1 VTGQDLTPTVGSADV
16 RRPNRLSDARRWF
29 LRNTQSVGLLPV
41 IALVVIVG
49 NQVSDVFLTHNN
61 ITTLL
66 QSSSVLGILVIAETI
81 ILILGRFD
89 LSLEST
95 VAFAPMLAAWL
106 ITSSSQGGEGVLPPA
121 LGVPVILAA
130 GALIGLINGVAVVKL
145 RLNAFMMTLGM
156 LIALRGLT
164 YAMTTGATIAN
175 PPNSMVYIGQGHF
188 LGEPIEIFIVIALFV
203 IAGVM
208 MRFHRFGRATY
219 AIGGNEEAARAAGL
233 PVDRTVIMAYV
244 IGSVL
249 AAAAGMVLSGQVNA
263 VTTQQGEGLIFTV
276 FAAAVIGG
284 ISLNGGRGAL
294 VGAGLGVLFLGL
306 VTNVMTLGQIPSQVI
321 EAVRGVVIIGA
332 LLINRFTF
340 EVKE

>member
-1 VTGQDLTPTVGSADV
+1 MTGQDLTPTAVAAEA

-29 LRNTQSVGLLPV
+29 LRNTQSVGLLPI
-41 IALVVIVG
+41 IALVIIIG

-106 ITSSSQGGEGVLPPA
+106 ITSSSQGGVGVLPPA

-175 PPNSMVYIGQGHF
+175 PPNSMVYLGQGKF
-188 LGEPIEIFIVIALFV
+188 LGEPIEIFIVVALFIV
-203 IAGVM
+203 AGVM

-284 ISLNGGRGAL
+284 ISLNGGRGAM

-321 EAVRGVVIIGA
+321 EAVRGVVIIAA

-340 EVKE
+340 EIKE